1 MRWPRGASGGSPSHD
16 RRPFTSASDVRHAQ
30 AVSRCRR
37 GELLPRAAEPPLRRG
52 GACRAVE
59 RARADPLPAGP
70 GRARGQ
76 AIRHSEAPDD
86 AGEPAPGPP
95 HHHRGRSAG
104 HARRPGAAA
113 LEARRAA
120 PAPQRPARRDEL
132 RRAAARG
139 AALRRHV
146 RGDVPGAAGRAAGD
160 HRSRIGRLPRRGG
173 PARAEPER
181 RGAVRARDPSAQARA
196 EPGLR
201 AAAQPRPGSS
211 PDGAHGG
218 GYIGT
223 HVVEQLL
230 AEGWRVRVLDRLLFG
245 KAPLQDFLGNP
256 RFELVEGDA
265 TDILKLIEAMQ
276 GASAVVHLAGLV
288 GDPACAVDES
298 FTRHANVFATR
309 LVKKAA
315 QSLGVRR
322 FVFAS
327 SCSVYGI
334 NPAEVSETIEVNPVS
349 LYARTKVESEREL
362 LSDADEDFCVTTL
375 RFATVFGHSRRPR
388 FDLVANLFTAQ
399 AVNDGRITLMGPSQ
413 WRPFV
418 HVRDLARAIVA
429 VHEADPERM
438 RGQIFNVGDRRLN
451 MTIGQLARLVQ
462 ESVSHTRQVEVVERP
477 SKDLRNYAVSFEK
490 IRRALG
496 FEAETLMEAGSEETV
511 AEVHKG
517 PYGHYRDAIYSN
529 LEMTKRVLPD
539 FRRGRA
545 HLYQPV
551 AAAAGADRGHSRT
564 GGWDP
569 SGVDLSVSG
578 AGIFTFDVGAPD
590 AATRA
595 RDVPPRRRS
604 RSGPSSGRS

>member
-1 MRWPRGASGGSPSHD
+1 MAMATAPRTTTA
-16 RRPFTSASDVRHAQ
+16 TA
-30 AVSRCRR
+30 
-37 GELLPRAAEPPLRRG
+37 PR
-52 GACRAVE
+52 
-59 RARADPLPAGP
+59 
-70 GRARGQ
+70 
-76 AIRHSEAPDD
+76 
-86 AGEPAPGPP
+86 
-95 HHHRGRSAG
+95 
-104 HARRPGAAA
+104 
-113 LEARRAA
+113 
-120 PAPQRPARRDEL
+120 
-132 RRAAARG
+132 
-139 AALRRHV
+139 
-146 RGDVPGAAGRAAGD
+146 
-160 HRSRIGRLPRRGG
+160 
-173 PARAEPER
+173 
-181 RGAVRARDPSAQARA
+181 
-196 EPGLR
+196 
-201 AAAQPRPGSS
+201 
-211 PDGAHGG
+211 
-218 GYIGT
+218 T
-223 HVVEQLL
+223 TT
-230 AEGWRVRVLDRLLFG
+230 G
-245 KAPLQDFLGNP
+245 KAPLQDFFGNP

-265 TDILKLIEAMQ
+265 TDVVKLIEAMH

-288 GDPACAVDES
+288 GDPACAVDKS

-309 LVKKAA
+309 LIKKAA
-315 QSLGVRR
+315 QSLDVRR

-334 NPAEVSETIEVNPVS
+334 NPAEVNETSEVNPVS
-349 LYARTKVESEREL
+349 LYARTKVESERAL
-362 LSDADEDFCVTTL
+362 LLDADDDFCVTTL

-462 ESVSHTRQVEVVERP
+462 ESVSHTRRVEVVEMP

-490 IRRALG
+490 IRRELG
-496 FEAETLMEAGSEETV
+496 FEAETPMETGIEEIV
-511 AEVHKG
+511 AEFKKG
-517 PYGHYRDAIYSN
+517 IYGHYKDPVYSN

-539 FRRGRA
+539 FRRRTA

-551 AAAAGADRGHSRT
+551 AAAAGAAGGHPRT
-564 GGWDP
+564 CDWYR
-569 SGVDLSVSG
+569 SGVDLSVSATG
-578 AGIFTFDVGAPD
+578 AFTFHVGAPD